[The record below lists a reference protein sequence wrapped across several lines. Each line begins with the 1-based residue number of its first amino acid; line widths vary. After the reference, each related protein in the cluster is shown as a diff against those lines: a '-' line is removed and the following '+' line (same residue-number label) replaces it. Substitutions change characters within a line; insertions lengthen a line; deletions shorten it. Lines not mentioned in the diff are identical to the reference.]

1 LFCGS
6 ILKDSRVA
14 DAIGTAKRF
23 PSPALPAL
31 AAGALFLVVVGP
43 MVLDRFTLNVLTRSM
58 IYAVLAITVDLLWGF
73 TGILTFGQAAFF
85 GVGAYA
91 TAIVATHIGDS
102 AAMMALG
109 FVLAVVIPMLLG
121 VVVGWLSFYHNSTP
135 LYASVIS
142 LVFPIVVTQLVFSGG
157 IWTGSSS
164 GLVGY
169 TTLPLELGG
178 FFRLAGACLIVI
190 AIAAWIFVKSDAG
203 KLLIAVRD
211 NETRCSYLGLNT
223 SRFKILLT
231 AVLAGVAGLAGFL
244 YAHASGVVAPEN
256 TGFVFGTELVVWTA
270 LGGRGTILGPIL
282 GAIGIDY
289 LSANLSGELPFLYQ
303 LIVGA
308 LFVVMIIV
316 MPSGLAGLV
325 TRFTSL
331 RANPT
336 SVAKVALRAAA
347 SRARAETVE
356 ERHALIKIVNLGK
369 SYGSHRILEGI
380 DLSIRPGEL
389 VSLVGPNGAGKTT
402 LMRCI
407 SDGTLDTTGTMH
419 VCGRSIAGLVPSDIV
434 ALGVGRKFQV
444 ASVFD
449 SLTVADCLRMARA
462 AIDAPGALSAS
473 QTLTLPLASERI
485 VKLTGLDQL
494 LDSPASL
501 LSHGQKQ
508 SLELAMVVALEPKLI
523 LLDEPTAGL
532 TKPERTTIG
541 GILKLLTEELGV
553 AAILVEHDLDFVR
566 EISSRIV
573 VLHQG
578 RLVLDGSVE
587 EVVNSTLVKTIY
599 SGGGHA

>member
-1 LFCGS
+1 MHT
-6 ILKDSRVA
+6 SRPF
-14 DAIGTAKRF
+14 T
-23 PSPALPAL
+23 STALPAL
-31 AAGALFLVVVGP
+31 AAAAFFLVVIGP
-43 MVLDRFTLNVLTRSM
+43 IVLDRFTVNVLTRSM

-102 AAMMALG
+102 PAMMALG
-109 FVLAVVIPMLLG
+109 FVLAVMIPMLLG
-121 VVVGWLSFYHNSTP
+121 VIVGWLSFYHNSTP

-157 IWTGSSS
+157 TWTGSSS

-178 FFRLAGACLIVI
+178 FFRLAGICLIVI
-190 AIAAWIFVKSDAG
+190 AVAAWIFVKSDAG
-203 KLLIAVRD
+203 KLLIAIRD

-316 MPSGLAGLV
+316 MPNGLAALV
-325 TRFTSL
+325 TRFTNR
-331 RANPT
+331 RANST
-336 SVAKVALRAAA
+336 SVAKVALRAAT
-347 SRARAETVE
+347 SRAKSPPIEARD
-356 ERHALIKIVNLGK
+356 ALIKIVNLGK
-369 SYGSHRILEGI
+369 SYGSHHVLEGI
-380 DLSIRPGEL
+380 DLSVRPREL

-419 VCGRSIAGLVPSDIV
+419 VCGRSIARLVPNEIV

-462 AIDAPGALSAS
+462 AIDAPSAFSAS
-473 QTLTLPLASERI
+473 QTLTLPPASERI
-485 VKLTGLDQL
+485 VRLTGLDQL
-494 LDSPASL
+494 LDSPALL

-553 AAILVEHDLDFVR
+553 AAIVVEHDLDFVR

-578 RLVLDGSVE
+578 KLVLDGSVE